1 MKTHVYISLSSLL
14 FFTLLISCTKKEPVS
29 INEEEVIDRVVVEL
43 TNSNTN
49 AKTTHTW
56 NEGDTS
62 LAISLV
68 KGERY
73 TASVYFYN
81 ATDPSDIEDITEE
94 VREEADEHFVFYEIA
109 SDNQLAITTAS
120 NDTKDSSGNP
130 IGLQTQW
137 EAKERGTTLVRL
149 YLIHEPSSKSGSSR
163 NDFGGETD
171 AQIDLNITVE

>member
-109 SDNQLAITTAS
+109 SDNQLAITTA
-120 NDTKDSSGNP
+120 
-130 IGLQTQW
+130 
-137 EAKERGTTLVRL
+137 
-149 YLIHEPSSKSGSSR
+149 
-163 NDFGGETD
+163 
-171 AQIDLNITVE
+171 

>member
-1 MKTHVYISLSSLL
+1 MKTHVYISLGSLL
-14 FFTLLISCTKKEPVS
+14 FFTLLISCTKKEPES
-29 INEEEVIDRVVVEL
+29 INEEEVIDRIVVQL
-43 TNSNTN
+43 TNTTTN
-49 AKTTHTW
+49 AVTSYTW
-56 NEGDTS
+56 NEGDTN
-62 LAISLV
+62 LPIALV
-68 KGERY
+68 KGATY
-73 TASVYFYN
+73 SGSVSFLN
-81 ATDPSDIEDITEE
+81 ATDPSDVEDITVE

-149 YLIHEPSSKSGSSR
+149 YLIHEPTSKSGSSR

-171 AQIDLNITVE
+171 AQIDLSITIE